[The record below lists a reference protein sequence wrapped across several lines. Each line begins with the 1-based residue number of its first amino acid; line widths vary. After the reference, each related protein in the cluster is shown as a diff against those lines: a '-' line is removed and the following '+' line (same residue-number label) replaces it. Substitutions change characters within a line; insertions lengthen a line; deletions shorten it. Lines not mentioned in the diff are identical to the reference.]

1 MTPVPDTEPLLRIT
15 DAALAQLRGFRDAH
29 AAPVDRCLYV
39 RVSAVRDGEYRP
51 ALSLEP
57 LQIAEPG
64 DVHERIGDLQIV
76 IAQGSAERLR
86 GATVDW
92 LDGRSGRGFV
102 VENPNRPGVDDVL
115 EERVRDVLE
124 RDVNPGIA
132 LHGGRADLV
141 AVEGRTAY
149 VRLSGG
155 CQGCGLAAA
164 TLTQGIEATLTE
176 AMSEIAD
183 VVDVTDHA
191 SGTNPYYAPA

>member
-1 MTPVPDTEPLLRIT
+1 MPVSDEPLLNVT
-15 DAALAQLRGFRDAH
+15 DAALTQLVRFRDAH
-29 AAPVDRCLYV
+29 PAPEDRCLYA
-39 RVSAVRDGEYRP
+39 RVSAVCDGEYQT

-57 LQIAEPG
+57 LSIAQPG
-64 DVHERIGDLQIV
+64 DVRGRAGDLHV
-76 IAQGSAERLR
+76 VVAQGSAERLR

-92 LDGRSGRGFV
+92 WEGPNEQGFV
-102 VENPNRPGVDDVL
+102 VDNPNHPTLDDEL
-115 EERVRDVLE
+115 QERVRDVIE

-155 CQGCGLAAA
+155 CQGCGMASA

-176 AMSEIAD
+176 TVPEIAD

-191 SGTNPYYAPA
+191 AGTNPYYAPA